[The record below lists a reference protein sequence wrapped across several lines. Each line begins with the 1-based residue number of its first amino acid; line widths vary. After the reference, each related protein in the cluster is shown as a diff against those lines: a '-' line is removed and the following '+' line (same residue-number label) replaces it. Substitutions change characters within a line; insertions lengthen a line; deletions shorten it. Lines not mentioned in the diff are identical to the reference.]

1 MKYGVR
7 DRLGNEWYIK
17 ESNVVRFF
25 YGTIIGR
32 LIVRIFSIPLFSKIM
47 GLFLDSK
54 LSKFKI
60 KSFIKKNNIDM
71 SLYKEKDYK
80 SFNDFFTREIKNIDY
95 SKNKD
100 DFISP
105 CSSKLSVYDINEEGL
120 YRIKNSY
127 YRIKDLVNNNFI
139 YKEFIGGK
147 LLIFRLEAT
156 DYHRY
161 IYIDKGSKEKNVF
174 VPGILNTVRPIVL
187 KHFNIYKQ
195 NSREYTIMHT
205 DNFDDVIQIEVG
217 AIMVGKINNK
227 HEEYTFKKGEE
238 KGMFEFGG
246 STIVLM
252 IKKDIVD
259 LDNDIIKNSSDGFE
273 TKVSVGESIGKRKKH

>member
-32 LIVRIFSIPLFSKIM
+32 LIVRIFSIPLFSKLM

-95 SKNKD
+95 SKDKD

-105 CSSKLSVYDINEEGL
+105 CSSKLSVYDINEDGL

-127 YRIKDLVNNNFI
+127 YRIKDLVNNSPI

-161 IYIDKGSKEKNVF
+161 IYIDNGSKEKNVF

-246 STIVLM
+246 STIALM

-259 LDNDIIKNSSDGFE
+259 LDSDIIKNSSDGFE